1 MGYIPY
7 NNYIYTLII
16 HINGHISHK
25 LPSAP
30 TPRRVGCLL
39 HKLPTEQIYDLRSL
53 SLGGKTKLGGS
64 IYYSIIY
71 IYISIYIFIY
81 SFIYLFIHLF
91 IHLFIYTYPH
101 KLIIY
106 IYIYICI
113 VMYIIYIYIYVFMYY
128 VLNMYVYSNPSS
140 QLEI

>member
-7 NNYIYTLII
+7 NIYIYTLII

-53 SLGGKTKLGGS
+53 SLGGETKLGGS
-64 IYYSIIY
+64 IYYNIIY
-71 IYISIYIFIY
+71 IYIINIYIYF
-81 SFIYLFIHLF
+81 F
-91 IHLFIYTYPH
+91 IHLFIYTYP
-101 KLIIY
+101 Y
-106 IYIYICI
+106 
-113 VMYIIYIYIYVFMYY
+113 
-128 VLNMYVYSNPSS
+128 N
-140 QLEI
+140 

>member
-7 NNYIYTLII
+7 NIYILII

-53 SLGGKTKLGGS
+53 SLGGETKLGGL

-71 IYISIYIFIY
+71 IYIY
-81 SFIYLFIHLF
+81 SFIYLFI
-91 IHLFIYTYPH
+91 YTYP
-101 KLIIY
+101 Y
-106 IYIYICI
+106 
-113 VMYIIYIYIYVFMYY
+113 
-128 VLNMYVYSNPSS
+128 N
-140 QLEI
+140 